1 MKKILEIKII
11 TLGNYS
17 VGKSSFISK
26 YVDNYF
32 TFNYISTL
40 GVDFKQKE
48 IKLKNGKNAILRIF
62 DTAGQERF
70 RAGSVNYIK
79 HANGVILIYD
89 IGNVKSFKSLN
100 DWMET
105 ISEIGKEKL
114 QVILVGNKCDISD
127 KEREVSVEEGKD
139 KADEFKIPFFETS
152 CKDGINI
159 NKVFEKLIEDI
170 LNKGVGNHL
179 KKNDMIFKKEKNKKK
194 CC

>member
-26 YVDNYF
+26 YLDNYF
-32 TFNYISTL
+32 SFNYISTL

-48 IKLKNGKNAILRIF
+48 IRLKNGKNAILRIF
-62 DTAGQERF
+62 DIAGQERF

-79 HANGVILIYD
+79 NADGVILIYD
-89 IGNVKSFKSLN
+89 IRNINSFKSLN

-105 ISEIGKEKL
+105 IKKIGTEKL
-114 QVILVGNKCDISD
+114 ALILVGNKCDISD
-127 KEREVSVEEGKD
+127 KERKVSIKEGQD

-159 NKVFEKLIEDI
+159 MKF
-170 LNKGVGNHL
+170 L
-179 KKNDMIFKKEKNKKK
+179 KN
-194 CC
+194 

>member
-105 ISEIGKEKL
+105 ISEIGTEKL

-127 KEREVSVEEGKD
+127 KERKVSIKEGQD

-159 NKVFEKLIEDI
+159 NEVFEKLCEDI
-170 LNKGVGNHL
+170 LERGNRKIDNEVKIL
-179 KKNDMIFKKEKNKKK
+179 NKKEKKKK

>member
-32 TFNYISTL
+32 TLNYISIL

-127 KEREVSVEEGKD
+127 KERKVSIEEGQG

-159 NKVFEKLIEDI
+159 NEVFEKLVEDI
-170 LNKGVGNHL
+170 LKKGDGNL
-179 KKNDMIFKKEKNKKK
+179 KRKDKIFKKGKNKKK

>member
-17 VGKSSFISK
+17 VGKTSFIYK
-26 YVDNYF
+26 YIDDIF
-32 TFNYISTL
+32 TYNYISTL

-79 HANGVILIYD
+79 HADGVILIYD
-89 IGNVKSFKSLN
+89 IGNIKSFKSLN

-114 QVILVGNKCDISD
+114 QVILVGNKCDISNE
-127 KEREVSVEEGKD
+127 EREVSIEEGQG
-139 KADEFKIPFFETS
+139 KANEFKIPFFETS

-159 NKVFEKLIEDI
+159 NEVFEKLIEDI
-170 LNKGVGNHL
+170 LNKGDRNL
-179 KKNDMIFKKEKNKKK
+179 KREDKISKNMKKK
-194 CC
+194 K